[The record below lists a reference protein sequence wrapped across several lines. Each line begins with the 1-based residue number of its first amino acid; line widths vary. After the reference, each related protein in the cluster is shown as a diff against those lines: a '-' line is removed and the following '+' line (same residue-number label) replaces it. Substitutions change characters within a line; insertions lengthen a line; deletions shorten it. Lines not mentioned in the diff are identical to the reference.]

1 MIIDAIFDYFS
12 VLIWVHFYKMVTF
25 AKINFQVKLK
35 EGDRVSA
42 IDELMEGL
50 VIAVVKDR
58 VHVKTRDGFTL
69 EFNKNEL
76 IKMDEDFSF
85 DFNTSTPTE
94 SILKDKEPLKRKNT
108 PIPSKKERN
117 APAMEVDLHI
127 NQLIKSTKGM
137 DNYDMLNLQM
147 DTAKRQLEFAI
158 KNRVQRLVFIHGVG
172 EGVLRTELEFLLNR
186 YDNLKFYDA
195 DYQKY
200 GRGATEVYIFQ
211 NPK

>member
-1 MIIDAIFDYFS
+1 M
-12 VLIWVHFYKMVTF
+12 
-25 AKINFQVKLK
+25 KLK

-42 IDELMEGL
+42 IDELMEGR

-69 EFNKNEL
+69 EFNQNEL
-76 IKMDEDFSF
+76 IKIDEDLSF
-85 DFNTSTPTE
+85 DLNTSTPIE
-94 SILKDKEPLKRKNT
+94 NILKEKESVKRKNT

-127 NQLIKSTKGM
+127 NQLIKSTRGM

-158 KNRVQRLVFIHGVG
+158 KNRIQRLVFIHGVG

>member
-1 MIIDAIFDYFS
+1 M
-12 VLIWVHFYKMVTF
+12 
-25 AKINFQVKLK
+25 KLQK
-35 EGDRVSA
+35 GDWVSA
-42 IDELMEGL
+42 IDELMEGR
-50 VIAVVKDR
+50 VIEVIKDR
-58 VHVKTRDGFTL
+58 IHVKTHDGFTL
-69 EFNKNEL
+69 EFHQNEL
-76 IKMDEDFSF
+76 IKIEEEIPF
-85 DFNTSTPTE
+85 DFNNSTPTE
-94 SILKDKEPLKRKNT
+94 DILKDKEPAKRKKT
-108 PIPSKKERN
+108 AIPPKKERN

-158 KNRVQRLVFIHGVG
+158 KNRIQRLVFIHGVG

-186 YDNLKFYDA
+186 YENLKFYDA

>member
-1 MIIDAIFDYFS
+1 
-12 VLIWVHFYKMVTF
+12 
-25 AKINFQVKLK
+25 VKLK

-50 VIAVVKDR
+50 VIAVTSQIVR
-58 VHVKTRDGFTL
+58 VKTRDGFVL

-76 IKMDEDFSF
+76 IKMDEDSSF
-85 DFNTSTPTE
+85 DFKTTVPTE
-94 SILKDKEPLKRKNT
+94 TILKEKESVKRKNT
-108 PIPSKKERN
+108 PLPSKKERN

-127 NQLIKSTKGM
+127 NQLIKSTRGM

-158 KNRVQRLVFIHGVG
+158 KNRIQRLVFIHGVG

>member
-1 MIIDAIFDYFS
+1 MFFIKS
-12 VLIWVHFYKMVTF
+12 VLLPKFI
-25 AKINFQVKLK
+25 FQVKLK
-35 EGDRVSA
+35 EGDSVSA
-42 IDELMEGL
+42 IDELMEGR

-58 VHVKTRDGFTL
+58 VHVQTRDGFTL
-69 EFNKNEL
+69 EFNEKEL
-76 IKMDEDFSF
+76 IKIDKNLTF

-94 SILKDKEPLKRKNT
+94 SVLEEKEPVKRKNKPVPT
-108 PIPSKKERN
+108 KKERN

-127 NQLIKSTKGM
+127 NQLIKSTRGM
-137 DNYDMLNLQM
+137 DNYDMLNLQI

-158 KNRVQRLVFIHGVG
+158 KNRIQRLVFIHGVG